1 VLSRHR
7 APAEGRALVAEITR
21 RIDAIEAE
29 EAALRPGPYRGRK
42 DGERAPSCASKIVDQ
57 RPALAEHEALPAALI
72 VDPQTRKERRMR
84 EPALP
89 SADRCAH
96 PGAACTEAGGHSR
109 LLELGER
116 PIRGRG
122 VSRILERAAAVGLDE
137 QEQHVDPPKARQQSV
152 ALQPRERIVE

>member
-1 VLSRHR
+1 PVPGTRRARRQDRGPVRPIQLEAPQRRQRVLIRHR
-7 APAEGRALVAEITR
+7 DPAEGLALVAEITR

-96 PGAACTEAGGHSR
+96 PSAACTEAGGHSR
-109 LLELGER
+109 LLELG
-116 PIRGRG
+116 
-122 VSRILERAAAVGLDE
+122 
-137 QEQHVDPPKARQQSV
+137 
-152 ALQPRERIVE
+152 